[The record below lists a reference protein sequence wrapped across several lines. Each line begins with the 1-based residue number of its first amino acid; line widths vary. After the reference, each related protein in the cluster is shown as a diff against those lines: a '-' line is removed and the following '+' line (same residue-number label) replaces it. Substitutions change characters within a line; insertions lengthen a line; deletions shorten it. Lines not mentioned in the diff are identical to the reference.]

1 MASTISPS
9 FAKIVAAIS
18 CTVAFCAIAGSSNI
32 SFIFAEIVSRS
43 RGSRRYR
50 ARYFT
55 ACNCDGESS
64 GISSRTNCCYF
75 IVSSLFIVE
84 DTQNTVKTLF
94 CRRLSHRERERVRER
109 EVNARQNRERS
120 LSPVVQFFQTTRAC
134 ILLKSS
140 SNHRHRFAT
149 GEKNEKTNSF
159 ASSLVERS
167 TKRERER
174 NKNKASNVPDRTPTR
189 CTIDRRNNP
198 SLLHPRR
205 ITSFRWNP
213 NPRLRLS
220 RLGTRLSGTR
230 CKLGRANPF
239 LGACCVSFYVCF
251 ARANS
256 EGFLGENSIKT

>member
-75 IVSSLFIVE
+75 IVL
-84 DTQNTVKTLF
+84 
-94 CRRLSHRERERVRER
+94 LSFESPRERERVRER

-149 GEKNEKTNSF
+149 GEKNKKTNSF

-205 ITSFRWNP
+205 ITFLLWNP

-256 EGFLGENSIKT
+256 EGFLGEKLH